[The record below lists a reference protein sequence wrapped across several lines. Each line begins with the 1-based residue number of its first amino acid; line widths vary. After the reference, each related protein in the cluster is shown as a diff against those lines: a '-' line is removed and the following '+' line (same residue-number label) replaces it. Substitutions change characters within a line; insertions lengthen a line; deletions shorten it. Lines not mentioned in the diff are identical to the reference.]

1 VLGTNTIEWRVQMRG
16 TNPFD
21 ACREEIKASSPR
33 VTAFL
38 QSAMRELPI
47 PTSLRERNVQQLLLA
62 ERMRGQ
68 FGLEFLECVEAVS
81 ATYGTKFPH

>member
-1 VLGTNTIEWRVQMRG
+1 MSG

-21 ACREEIKASSPR
+21 ACREEIRASSPR
-33 VTAFL
+33 VTGFL
-38 QSAMRELPI
+38 QSAMRELPA
-47 PTSLRERNVQQLLLA
+47 PKNLRERNVQQLLLA

-68 FGLEFLECVEAVS
+68 FGLELLECVEVVS